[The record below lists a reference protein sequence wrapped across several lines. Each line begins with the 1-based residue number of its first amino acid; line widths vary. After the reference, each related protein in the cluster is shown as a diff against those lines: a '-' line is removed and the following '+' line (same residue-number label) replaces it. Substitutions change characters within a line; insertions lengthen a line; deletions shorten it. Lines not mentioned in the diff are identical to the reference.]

1 MATSARTTPIPTKGA
16 SKPIDAGSE
25 YLGQEQTG
33 AIGEIN
39 SVAGIDVVDKP
50 MPKEALEME
59 AFMNE
64 PVTIIINPSHDP
76 DDPKLVQVGVNGVNQ
91 FIPRGE
97 PIAVK
102 RKYVEVLAR
111 AKRTDF
117 HQTLDERLGEAMNHL
132 RSMHSLRFPFSVI
145 EDRNRNGGEWL
156 KAVLA
161 EAR

>member
-1 MATSARTTPIPTKGA
+1 MARGRQ
-16 SKPIDAGSE
+16 IDAGAE
-25 YLGQEQTG
+25 YLGNEEVRTV
-33 AIGEIN
+33 GEIGGH
-39 SVAGIDVVDKP
+39 AGIDVVDKP
-50 MPKEALEME
+50 MPKDALDME

-64 PVTIIINPSHDP
+64 RVTIVVNPPSNADEP
-76 DDPKLVQVGVNGVNQ
+76 MLVQVGVNGVNQ

-117 HQTLDERLGEAMNHL
+117 AQTLDERLGETEFNNL
-132 RSMHSLRFPFSVI
+132 RTMHSLRFPFSVLH
-145 EDRNRNGGEWL
+145 DPNPNGHAWMTG
-156 KAVLA
+156 VLA

>member
-1 MATSARTTPIPTKGA
+1 MARKEIHAGA
-16 SKPIDAGSE
+16 E
-25 YLGQEQTG
+25 YLGDEEVRTV
-33 AIGEIN
+33 GEIGGH
-39 SVAGIDVVDKP
+39 AGIDVVDKP
-50 MPKEALEME
+50 LPKEAFEME

-64 PVTIIINPSHDP
+64 PVTIVINPPQDP
-76 DDPKLVQVGVNGVNQ
+76 DEPMLVQVGVNGVNQ

-117 HQTLDERLGEAMNHL
+117 KQTLDDRLGEAMNHL

-145 EDRNRNGGEWL
+145 RDPNPNGGAWL
-156 KAVLA
+156 TGVLA

>member
-1 MATSARTTPIPTKGA
+1 MARPRQ
-16 SKPIDAGSE
+16 IDAGAE
-25 YLGQEQTG
+25 YLGDEEVRTV
-33 AIGEIN
+33 GEIGGH
-39 SVAGIDVVDKP
+39 AGIDVVDKP
-50 MPKEALEME
+50 LPKEAFEME

-64 PVTIIINPSHDP
+64 PVTIVVNPPQDP
-76 DDPKLVQVGVNGVNQ
+76 DDPMLVQVGVNGVNQ

-97 PIAVK
+97 AIAVK

-117 HQTLDERLGEAMNHL
+117 KQTLDDRLGEAMNHL

-145 EDRNRNGGEWL
+145 RDPNPNGGAWL
-156 KAVLA
+156 TGVLA

>member
-1 MATSARTTPIPTKGA
+1 MATRKEIH
-16 SKPIDAGSE
+16 AGSE
-25 YLGQEQTG
+25 YLGAEETRTV
-33 AIGEIN
+33 GEIGGH
-39 SVAGIDVVDKP
+39 AGIDVVDKP
-50 MPKEALEME
+50 LPKGALEIE

-64 PVTIIINPSHDP
+64 MVTIVVNAPHDP
-76 DDPKLVQVGVNGVNQ
+76 DEPMLVQVGVNGVNQ

-117 HQTLDERLGEAMNHL
+117 AQNLDERLGETAFNQV
-132 RSMHSLRFPFSVI
+132 RPMHSLRFPFSMI
-145 EDRNRNGGEWL
+145 HDPNPNGGAWL
-156 KAVLA
+156 TAVLA